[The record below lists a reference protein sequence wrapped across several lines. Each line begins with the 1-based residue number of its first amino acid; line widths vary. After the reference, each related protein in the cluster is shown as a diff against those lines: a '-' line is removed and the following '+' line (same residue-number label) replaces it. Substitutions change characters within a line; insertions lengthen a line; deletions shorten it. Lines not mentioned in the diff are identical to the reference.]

1 MAVPLRT
8 GWRSV
13 VLAGG
18 FVVALSGAGAAAV
31 WAGTE
36 QSATP
41 LATPTTSAAQ
51 PPGTSPAEGR
61 APQKNRDL
69 PLHGENVVK
78 KSDGGFETRL
88 TQQGAIE
95 AVSSVSIT
103 VRSED
108 GFSQTYVLNA
118 GTEITKLPPPAADG
132 TVPRGNADK
141 RLKPTDAAAADLKT
155 GEQVRIKG
163 VKDESG
169 ITAGHIIA
177 GAPGLPG
184 KGPGNGVGKGLGKGL
199 GKHLGN
205 GHWKDKAV
213 GQAP

>member
-8 GWRSV
+8 GWRSF

-18 FVVALSGAGAAAV
+18 IVVALSGAGAAAV
-31 WAGTE
+31 WAGTAR
-36 QSATP
+36 SATP

-51 PPGTSPAEGR
+51 SPGTSPAEGQGQKKSR
-61 APQKNRDL
+61 AL
-69 PLHGENVVK
+69 PLHGEHVVRK
-78 KSDGGFETRL
+78 GDGGFETRL

-108 GFSQTYVLNA
+108 GFSQTYAINA

-132 TVPRGNADK
+132 TSPRDSADK
-141 RLKPTDAAAADLKT
+141 RLKPTDATAADLRT

-163 VKDESG
+163 VKDGSG
-169 ITAGHIIA
+169 ITAGHIAA
-177 GAPGLPG
+177 GAPGLQ
-184 KGPGNGVGKGLGKGL
+184 GPGNGVGKGLGYGA
-199 GKHLGN
+199 GKHPGN
-205 GHWKDKAV
+205 GHWKDKTA